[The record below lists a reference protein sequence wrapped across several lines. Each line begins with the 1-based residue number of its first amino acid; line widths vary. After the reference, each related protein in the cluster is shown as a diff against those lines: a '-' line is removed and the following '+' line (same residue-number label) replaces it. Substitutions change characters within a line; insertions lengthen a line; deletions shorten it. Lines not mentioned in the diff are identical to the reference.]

1 MTTDMRHAV
10 FEVLSDVDAVAMR
23 MAELFIEAVQNRPGE
38 RIRIAL
44 SGGSTPKRLFAIL
57 ARPEVAQ
64 KVDWKRVEIF
74 YGDERHVPVGHAD
87 SNQSMAE
94 SLLLSKVP
102 LPAEQ
107 IHPMPTQGQAREDAQ
122 RYQEVMEASYGA
134 ETLEK
139 GRPFFDVVMLGL
151 GTDGHTASLFP
162 GEPVLDET
170 KAWVSVSD
178 PKTAPHE
185 RLTLTYPAIASSR
198 NIVFLVTGD
207 NKVPM
212 LRRLR
217 EGDSSIPSGRIVSEG
232 KILVLADRAAA
243 GEHTS

>member
-1 MTTDMRHAV
+1 MTTDMRHAG

-23 MAELFIEAVQNRPGE
+23 MADLFIHAVQSRPGE
-38 RIRIAL
+38 RIRVAL

-57 ARPEVAQ
+57 ARPDVAQ
-64 KVDWKRVEIF
+64 KVDWERVEIF

-87 SNQSMAE
+87 SNHTTAQ
-94 SLLLSKVP
+94 SLLLSKVAIP
-102 LPAEQ
+102 QEQ
-107 IHPMPTQGQAREDAQ
+107 IHPMPTDGNARDDAR
-122 RYQEVMEASYGA
+122 RYQDVMKASYGA
-134 ETLEK
+134 STFEE
-139 GRPFFDVVMLGL
+139 GRPFFDIVMLGL

-162 GEPVLDET
+162 GEPVLDE
-170 KAWVSVSD
+170 KEAWVSVSD
-178 PKTAPHE
+178 PQTAPHE

-198 NIVFLVTGD
+198 TVVFLVTGE

-212 LRRLR
+212 YRRLH

-243 GEHTS
+243 GE